1 MSMIR
6 TSSTSTT
13 TVAKRLISSSAR
25 ANNAAVSINHT
36 AVASAAPSNGA
47 KTAKT
52 VACTV
57 LGSTAVVAGVSH
69 LFKDEVVYWT
79 PNKKQ

>member
-1 MSMIR
+1 MMSMIR
-6 TSSTSTT
+6 ASTSTT

-25 ANNAAVSINHT
+25 ANSAAVSINDT
-36 AVASAAPSNGA
+36 VAAAPSNGA

-52 VACTV
+52 VAYAV

-69 LFKDEVVYWT
+69 LLKDEVVYWT
-79 PNKKQ
+79 PNK